1 MSRRKTVYS
10 SSLSTEVT
18 LHDQREVVD
27 WGKQMDDNDYFPQIK
42 NVAASE
48 SANSTSIQKVIKDG
62 MMKKR

>member
-1 MSRRKTVYS
+1 MSRRK
-10 SSLSTEVT
+10 T